1 MSARWQPERGVQG
14 VSTPA
19 EKEWLTIGNLQDW
32 LGLSR
37 SKTYELIRTGEI
49 PSYKIGRVLRLRKQ
63 DVEQWLEQHRYQLGE

>member
-1 MSARWQPERGVQG
+1 MN
-14 VSTPA
+14 TPV

-63 DVEQWLEQHRYQLGE
+63 DVEQWLEQHRY

>member
-1 MSARWQPERGVQG
+1 M
-14 VSTPA
+14 STPA